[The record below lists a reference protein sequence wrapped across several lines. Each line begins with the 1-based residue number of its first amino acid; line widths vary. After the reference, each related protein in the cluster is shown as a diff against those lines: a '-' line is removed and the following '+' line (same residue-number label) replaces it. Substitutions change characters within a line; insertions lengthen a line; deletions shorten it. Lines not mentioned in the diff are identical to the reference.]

1 MSNAESARNG
11 NSPPSAVPIR
21 SSLFTIPW
29 YRATKIENI
38 SRFVETLLPDISKSK
53 LYRFIIF
60 SIYIPQDWTSKS
72 IIRVSM
78 LKIYFFNYLTN
89 VSKLRN
95 SPSALHS
102 FCPINRTT
110 VRTALKVLHRTVLPY
125 ECSKLSQAYVLTRHD
140 ERRQPIACPY
150 FRVLRQPCPRFC
162 PYFARKCANEQRN
175 INYKTES

>member
-78 LKIYFFNYLTN
+78 YTVENILFQLSNQRFEIAQQ
-89 VSKLRN
+89 SLRVALLLSHQPYN
-95 SPSALHS
+95 CTHRAKSPPSNRSPVRMFETFSGIRADSARREAS
-102 FCPINRTT
+102 ANRVPVFSCTPTT
-110 VRTALKVLHRTVLPY
+110 LPAL
-125 ECSKLSQAYVLTRHD
+125 LS
-140 ERRQPIACPY
+140 I
-150 FRVLRQPCPRFC
+150 LRP
-162 PYFARKCANEQRN
+162 
-175 INYKTES
+175 